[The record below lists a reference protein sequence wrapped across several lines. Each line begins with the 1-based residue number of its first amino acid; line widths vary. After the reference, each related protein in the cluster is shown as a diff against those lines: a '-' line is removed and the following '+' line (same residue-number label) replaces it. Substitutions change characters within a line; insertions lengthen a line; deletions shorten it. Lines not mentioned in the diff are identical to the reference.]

1 MTIHN
6 DAADSIRRLARQYEQ
21 MVVAADLLD
30 KFGSLETATKEAE
43 VARAKAAKA
52 RDEAIAAYAR
62 TMDDLE
68 AVRKQ
73 AKEIAAKAA
82 ATAES
87 MVDAAKINAQGIVEA
102 ANTAAAQISNTAAL
116 KAAESEQ
123 AAVQRKHAIAADIAQ
138 AIAER
143 ASIIAES
150 KDKLTELSA
159 IEDKIAITKSK
170 IAAMLA

>member
-1 MTIHN
+1 
-6 DAADSIRRLARQYEQ
+6 
-21 MVVAADLLD
+21 
-30 KFGSLETATKEAE
+30 
-43 VARAKAAKA
+43 
-52 RDEAIAAYAR
+52 
-62 TMDDLE
+62 
-68 AVRKQ
+68 
-73 AKEIAAKAA
+73 
-82 ATAES
+82 